1 MIKYLLMLFVVTIL
15 LSGCAT
21 LNEKPDPFVGQ
32 WKFQFSNLRQGDPN
46 AILAISKEAGVYSG
60 TITNSNGEY
69 GLTDLLIE
77 AGNSLTANFQYQG
90 YSVAFNAQ
98 FDGNTISG
106 QSNVNNRTFSFAGE
120 RMEQ

>member
-1 MIKYLLMLFVVTIL
+1 MIKNLLMLFVVTIL

-21 LNEKPDPFVGQ
+21 LNEKPNPLVGQ

-69 GLTDLLIE
+69 ELTDLLIE
-77 AGNSLTANFQYQG
+77 ADNSMTANFQYQG
-90 YSVAFNAQ
+90 NSVAFSAV
-98 FDGNTISG
+98 FDGNSISG
-106 QSNVNNRTFSFAGE
+106 QTSTRNRTFSFAGE
-120 RMEQ
+120 RME